1 MIVHVRDRR
10 LHRLH
15 ERDDARLLQPQL
27 VRRIRRI
34 LDDLDQAESP
44 ADMDIPCR
52 RLHPLRGNLDGMWA
66 VWVSGN
72 WRIIFRFDGRN
83 VRDVE
88 LIDYH

>member
-10 LHRLH
+10 L
-15 ERDDARLLQPQL
+15 
-27 VRRIRRI
+27 
-34 LDDLDQAESP
+34 
-44 ADMDIPCR
+44 R

-72 WRIIFRFDGRN
+72 YRIIFRFNGRN

-88 LIDYH
+88 LNDCR